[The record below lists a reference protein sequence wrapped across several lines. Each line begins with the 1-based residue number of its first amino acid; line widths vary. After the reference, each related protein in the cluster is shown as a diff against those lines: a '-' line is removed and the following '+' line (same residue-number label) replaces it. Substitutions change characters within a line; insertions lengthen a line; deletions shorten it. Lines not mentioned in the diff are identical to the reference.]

1 MTDNIALGDFSE
13 DARALL
19 AGLDVNSIRSLSI
32 QAKHEKNRFEAANW
46 STEPEAVA
54 REVREILGRTVTL
67 DTDDGLEDVKHSLD
81 LAVTVLSLGDD
92 IDGCDARALG
102 WLLDRASDIMRQ
114 ELVWHRE
121 ARERLRHLLFPDHR

>member
-32 QAKHEKNRFEAANW
+32 EAKHEKSRREAANW

-54 REVREILGRTVTL
+54 REVREILGRTVTENV
-67 DTDDGLEDVKHSLD
+67 DDGLEDVQHSLD
-81 LAVTVLSLGDD
+81 LAVTILCIGDD
-92 IDGCDARALG
+92 FDASDARALG
-102 WLLDRASDIMRQ
+102 WLLQRASSILRQ
-114 ELVWHRE
+114 EIVWHAE
-121 ARERLRHLLFPDHR
+121 ARERLRHLLYPEHR